1 MALYANSFIL
11 VLFVFIFHVRNRI
24 VLILPLLHM
33 LPMCSFHYRCELIV
47 QSRCLTDGNICRM
60 YLLRVFSVVID
71 YHVLVIV
78 ITLYLSRWRNR
89 KRFAPTKK
97 PHILWQHKH
106 KQHKE
111 QNTKPGTS
119 RVSMIFRQVWDIDV
133 ILWPS

>member
-11 VLFVFIFHVRNRI
+11 VLFMFIFHVRNRI

-97 PHILWQHKH
+97 THILWQHKH

-111 QNTKPGTS
+111 QNTKPHTS

>member
-1 MALYANSFIL
+1 MALYAISFIL

-33 LPMCSFHYRCELIV
+33 LPMCSFHYRCEFIV
-47 QSRCLTDGNICRM
+47 QSRCLAHENICRM

-71 YHVLVIV
+71 YHVLVIL
-78 ITLYLSRWRNR
+78 ITLYLSQWRNR

-97 PHILWQHKH
+97 KQILWQHKH

-111 QNTKPGTS
+111 QNTKPRTS

>member
-47 QSRCLTDGNICRM
+47 QSRCLTDENICRM

-78 ITLYLSRWRNR
+78 ITLYLSR
-89 KRFAPTKK
+89 
-97 PHILWQHKH
+97 
-106 KQHKE
+106 
-111 QNTKPGTS
+111 
-119 RVSMIFRQVWDIDV
+119 
-133 ILWPS
+133 

>member
-97 PHILWQHKH
+97 THILWQHKH
-106 KQHKE
+106 KQ
-111 QNTKPGTS
+111 NTKPRTS

-133 ILWPS
+133 ILW